1 MKIADPPLKI
11 VFMGTPGFAAPVLPA
26 LMDAGHDIAGVYT
39 QPDRPSGRG
48 RRSRPSG
55 VKALAVERGLRVFQP
70 ESLRR
75 DEGARRDLASLGP
88 DLTVVAA
95 YGLYIPSDVLAAPR
109 LGCLNIHPSL
119 LPLYRGPSPVA
130 SAILNGDGV
139 SGVTVM
145 VVTERMDAGPIVAQK
160 ETPIG
165 PEETTP
171 ELTARLFQMGAELL
185 LEVLPGWQRGD
196 IRPREQD
203 ESRATL
209 TRRLSRDDGRI
220 DWSRPAAEIAR
231 RVRAYDPWPGSFTYW
246 RGKMLK
252 MSGVS
257 VLPKPAAGRGA
268 GRGRADTRRRGDRH
282 GRRPHR
288 ARQPADRGTET
299 GRTGGVRPRVPRLRW
314 DHPWRI
320 GLATAALPPSVLFP
334 PIPVRRGRAP
344 TSSNAAE
351 AAR

>member
-1 MKIADPPLKI
+1 MERTPTGCVKIADPPLKI
-11 VFMGTPGFAAPVLPA
+11 VFMGTPGFAAPVLSA
-26 LMDAGHDIAGVYT
+26 LMDAGHDVAGVYT

-88 DLTVVAA
+88 DLIVVAA

-119 LPLYRGPSPVA
+119 LPFYRGPSPVA
-130 SAILNGDGV
+130 SAILNGDSV

-145 VVTERMDAGPIVAQK
+145 VVTERMDAGPIVAQR

-165 PEETTP
+165 PDETTP
-171 ELTARLFQMGAELL
+171 ELTARLFEMGAGLL
-185 LEVLPGWQRGD
+185 LEVLPGWRRGD
-196 IRPREQD
+196 VSPREQD
-203 ESRATL
+203 ESEATM

-220 DWSRPAAEIAR
+220 DWSRPAEEIAR
-231 RVRAYDPWPGSFTYW
+231 QARAYDPWPGSFTYW

-252 MSGVS
+252 LSAVS
-257 VLPKPAAGRGA
+257 VVPSPQRSAGPGEVVPTP
-268 GRGRADTRRRGDRH
+268 GGVGIGTGDGLIAPGSLQIE
-282 GRRPHR
+282 GRRPAEPAEF
-288 ARQPADRGTET
+288 ARGYRDFVGAILGE
-299 GRTGGVRPRVPRLRW
+299 
-314 DHPWRI
+314 
-320 GLATAALPPSVLFP
+320 
-334 PIPVRRGRAP
+334 
-344 TSSNAAE
+344 
-351 AAR
+351 

>member
-1 MKIADPPLKI
+1 
-11 VFMGTPGFAAPVLPA
+11 MGTPGFASPVMSA

-88 DLTVVAA
+88 DLIVVAA
-95 YGLYIPSDVLAAPR
+95 YGLYIPAGVLATPR

-130 SAILNGDGV
+130 SAILNGNCLT
-139 SGVTVM
+139 GVTVM
-145 VVTERMDAGPIVAQK
+145 VVTETMDAGPIVAQK

-171 ELTARLFQMGAELL
+171 ELTVRLFEMGAELL
-185 LEVLPGWQRGD
+185 LEVLPGWQCGD
-196 IRPREQD
+196 IRPLEQD

-220 DWSRPAAEIAR
+220 DWSRPAGEIAR
-231 RVRAYDPWPGSFTYW
+231 RARAYDPWPGSFTHW
-246 RGKMLK
+246 QGKMLK
-252 MSGVS
+252 LSAVS
-257 VLPKPAAGRGA
+257 VVPRPPRAAGPGEVVSIP
-268 GRGRADTRRRGDRH
+268 GGVGIGTGDGLIAPDSLQIE
-282 GRRPHR
+282 GRRAVESLEF
-288 ARQPADRGTET
+288 ARGQRDFVG
-299 GRTGGVRPRVPRLRW
+299 
-314 DHPWRI
+314 
-320 GLATAALPPSVLFP
+320 ATL
-334 PIPVRRGRAP
+334 G
-344 TSSNAAE
+344 E
-351 AAR
+351 

>member
-1 MKIADPPLKI
+1 MCPTVDILPGCVKIADPPLKI

-26 LMDAGHDIAGVYT
+26 LMGAGHDIVGVYT

-75 DEGARRDLASLGP
+75 DEGARRELASLGP
-88 DLTVVAA
+88 DLIVVAA
-95 YGLYIPSDVLAAPR
+95 YGLYIPTDVLATPR

-139 SGVTVM
+139 TGVTVM
-145 VVTERMDAGPIVAQK
+145 VVTERMDAGPIAAQR

-171 ELTARLFQMGAELL
+171 ELTARLVEMGARLL
-185 LEVLPGWQRGD
+185 LEVLPGCQRGD

-203 ESRATL
+203 ESRATQ

-220 DWSRPAAEIAR
+220 DWSRPADEIAR
-231 RVRAYDPWPGSFTYW
+231 RVRAYDPWPGSFTHW

-252 MSGVS
+252 LSAVS
-257 VLPKPAAGRGA
+257 VLPNPLQAAGPGEVVSIP
-268 GRGRADTRRRGDRH
+268 GGLGIGTGDGLIAPGSLQIE
-282 GRRPHR
+282 GRRPVEPAEF
-288 ARQPADRGTET
+288 ARGYRDFVGAILGE
-299 GRTGGVRPRVPRLRW
+299 
-314 DHPWRI
+314 
-320 GLATAALPPSVLFP
+320 
-334 PIPVRRGRAP
+334 
-344 TSSNAAE
+344 
-351 AAR
+351 

>member
-1 MKIADPPLKI
+1 MCPTGDNSQGCVKIADPPLKI
-11 VFMGTPGFAAPVLPA
+11 VFMGTPGFAAPVLSA
-26 LMDAGHDIAGVYT
+26 LIDAGHGIAGVYT

-75 DEGARRDLASLGP
+75 DASARGDLKSLGA
-88 DLTVVAA
+88 DLMVVAA

-139 SGVTVM
+139 TGVTVM
-145 VVTERMDAGPIVAQK
+145 VVTERMDAGPIVAQR

-171 ELTARLFQMGAELL
+171 ELTARLFEMGAGLL
-185 LEVLPGWQRGD
+185 LDVLPAWHRGD

-203 ESRATL
+203 ESRAT
-209 TRRLSRDDGRI
+209 TTSRLSRDEGRI
-220 DWSRPAAEIAR
+220 EWARPADEIAR
-231 RVRAYDPWPGSFTYW
+231 RARAYDPWPGSFTYW
-246 RGKMLK
+246 QGKMLK
-252 MSGVS
+252 LSEVS
-257 VLPKPAAGRGA
+257 VAPDPPRVPGPGEVVAMPGGI
-268 GRGRADTRRRGDRH
+268 GIGTADGLLSPGSLQIE
-282 GRRPHR
+282 GRRPVAAPDF
-288 ARQPADRGTET
+288 ARGQRDFVGSTL
-299 GRTGGVRPRVPRLRW
+299 G
-314 DHPWRI
+314 D
-320 GLATAALPPSVLFP
+320 
-334 PIPVRRGRAP
+334 
-344 TSSNAAE
+344 
-351 AAR
+351 

>member
-11 VFMGTPGFAAPVLPA
+11 VFMGTPGFAAPVLSA
-26 LMDAGHDIAGVYT
+26 LMDAGHDVAGVYT

-55 VKALAVERGLRVFQP
+55 VKTLAVERGLRLFQP
-70 ESLRR
+70 QSLRR
-75 DEGARRDLASLGP
+75 DEAARRELASLGP
-88 DLTVVAA
+88 DLIVVAA
-95 YGLYIPSDVLAAPR
+95 YGLYIPADVLAAPR

-130 SAILNGDGV
+130 SAILNGNCLT
-139 SGVTVM
+139 GVTVM

-185 LEVLPGWQRGD
+185 LEVLPAWHRGD
-196 IRPREQD
+196 IRPLEQD

-220 DWSRPAAEIAR
+220 DWSRPAEEISR
-231 RVRAYDPWPGSFTYW
+231 RARAYDPWPGSFTHW

-252 MSGVS
+252 LSAVS
-257 VLPKPAAGRGA
+257 VVPSPQRAAGPGEVVPTP
-268 GRGRADTRRRGDRH
+268 GGVGIGTGDGLIAPGSLQIE
-282 GRRPHR
+282 GRRPVE
-288 ARQPADRGTET
+288 PVEFSRGYRDFVGAILGE
-299 GRTGGVRPRVPRLRW
+299 
-314 DHPWRI
+314 
-320 GLATAALPPSVLFP
+320 
-334 PIPVRRGRAP
+334 
-344 TSSNAAE
+344 
-351 AAR
+351 

>member
-1 MKIADPPLKI
+1 MEDTPPGCMKIADPPLKI
-11 VFMGTPGFAAPVLPA
+11 VFMGTPGFAAPVLSA
-26 LMDAGHDIAGVYT
+26 LMDAGHDIVGVYT
-39 QPDRPSGRG
+39 QPDRPSGR
-48 RRSRPSG
+48 RRRPRPSG
-55 VKALAVERGLRVFQP
+55 VKALAIERGLRVFQP

-88 DLTVVAA
+88 DLIAVAA

-109 LGCLNIHPSL
+109 LGCLNVHPSL

-139 SGVTVM
+139 TGVTVM
-145 VVTERMDAGPIVAQK
+145 VVTERMDAGPIAAQR

-171 ELTARLFQMGAELL
+171 ELTARLVEMGAGLL

-203 ESRATL
+203 ESRATQ

-220 DWSRPAAEIAR
+220 DWSRPADEIGR
-231 RVRAYDPWPGSFTYW
+231 RVRAYDPWPGSFTHW

-257 VLPKPAAGRGA
+257 VLPNPP
-268 GRGRADTRRRGDRH
+268 RATGPGEVVPIQGGIGIGTGDGLIAPGSLQIE
-282 GRRPHR
+282 GRRPVEPAEF
-288 ARQPADRGTET
+288 ARGYRDFVGTTLGE
-299 GRTGGVRPRVPRLRW
+299 
-314 DHPWRI
+314 
-320 GLATAALPPSVLFP
+320 
-334 PIPVRRGRAP
+334 
-344 TSSNAAE
+344 
-351 AAR
+351 